1 MLYEFSS
8 FRLDPGQRILVRNGE
23 QVPLTPKCL
32 DTLLF
37 LVQNA
42 GRILDKEELM
52 KAIWPESFVE
62 EGNLSQ
68 SIFILRKTL
77 GGDRDGHSLI
87 KTVPRRGYKF
97 VASVKRLDISDHA
110 MQFLSADYWS
120 QHSPFRGLQA
130 FESEDA
136 GLFFGRDSET
146 EGLLVRLGRS
156 PILAVIGNSGCGKTS
171 LIHAGVIPA
180 LRAGRF
186 RYGDAAVTSWRV
198 AIIRPSASPFDYLA
212 EVLPN
217 QLAPELSLSERAEFI
232 ADCRIKLPLGGE
244 SLRNAISVLANTAA
258 HESKQAHILLVVD
271 QFEELFTLNTTRKI
285 REQYID
291 ALITASRW
299 DGSVPVHL
307 VLVLR
312 ADFYSHCLEHPCLSR
327 CLENNLYNV
336 PYMTDDQLREAI
348 ERRLALACADMECT
362 LIDALLSDVGSE
374 PGNVALLEHLLSIMW
389 AECGGFGRTL
399 TNEAYLAM
407 GRLHGVLSARQYP
420 SAPKAFAKRQAG

>member
-1 MLYEFSS
+1 MKDQTPVLYEFSS

-23 QVPLTPKCL
+23 QVPLTPKRF
-32 DTLLF
+32 DTLLL

-52 KAIWPESFVE
+52 KAVWPESFVE

-68 SIFILRKTL
+68 NIFVLRKTL
-77 GGDRDGHSLI
+77 GSDRDGHSFI

-97 VASVKRLDISDHA
+97 VAPVKRLDNSTHA
-110 MQFLSADYWS
+110 MQFLSPDYWS

-136 GLFFGRDSET
+136 WLFFGRDSET
-146 EGLLVRLGRS
+146 EDVLVRLGRS
-156 PILAVIGNSGCGKTS
+156 PVLAVIGNSGCGKTS
-171 LIHAGVIPA
+171 LIRAGVIPA

-186 RYGDAAVTSWRV
+186 CHGDAVVASWRV
-198 AIIRPSASPFDYLA
+198 AIIRPSGSPFDYLA

-217 QLAPELSLSERAEFI
+217 QLAPELSLRERTEFI

-244 SLRNAISVLANTAA
+244 TLRNAISVLANTPT
-258 HESKQAHILLVVD
+258 HESTQAHILLVVD
-271 QFEELFTLNTTRKI
+271 QFEELFMLNLTRKI
-285 REQYID
+285 REQYIN

-312 ADFYSHCLEHPCLSR
+312 ADFY
-327 CLENNLYNV
+327 
-336 PYMTDDQLREAI
+336 
-348 ERRLALACADMECT
+348 
-362 LIDALLSDVGSE
+362 
-374 PGNVALLEHLLSIMW
+374 
-389 AECGGFGRTL
+389 
-399 TNEAYLAM
+399 
-407 GRLHGVLSARQYP
+407 
-420 SAPKAFAKRQAG
+420 